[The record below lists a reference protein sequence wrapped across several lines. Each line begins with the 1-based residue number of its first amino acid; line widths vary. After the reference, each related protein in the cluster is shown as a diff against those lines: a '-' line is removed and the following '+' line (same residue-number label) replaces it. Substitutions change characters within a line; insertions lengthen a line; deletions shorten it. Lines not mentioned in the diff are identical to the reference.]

1 MQFTS
6 ESVEALVE
14 QFTKLP
20 TIGRKTAQRLV
31 NFVLKMPREE
41 VEEIAQALLA
51 VKDQVQRCTTCYVVA
66 DRDPCPICASS
77 KRDRSTIC
85 VVEESSDLLAIERTG
100 EYRGLYHVLGG
111 VISPLDGVGPDDLR
125 IRELARRVDPS
136 FSQTEAASTGAPS
149 TGAPSEGAP
158 STNGHVEPGEPDAE
172 QESVDAQEPDATRTD
187 SPTTDSPTTD
197 SPTTDSPTTDSP
209 ATDSPA
215 TGSPA
220 TGSPA
225 EAEATGDEPP
235 VREVILAV
243 NPNVE
248 GDTTAYYISQL
259 LEPMGVPVTRIARGL
274 PIGGDLEYADE
285 ATLSRAMEG
294 RGSV

>member
-41 VEEIAQALLA
+41 VEEIASALIA
-51 VKDQVQRCTTCYVVA
+51 VKDQVQRCSICYVVA
-66 DRDPCPICASS
+66 DRDPCPICASE

-136 FSQTEAASTGAPS
+136 FASTEAANASTDESGASAPTGEEHAGDGAPA
-149 TGAPSEGAP
+149 GASDEP
-158 STNGHVEPGEPDAE
+158 STNGASD
-172 QESVDAQEPDATRTD
+172 
-187 SPTTDSPTTD
+187 TTDED
-197 SPTTDSPTTDSP
+197 
-209 ATDSPA
+209 
-215 TGSPA
+215 
-220 TGSPA
+220 
-225 EAEATGDEPP
+225 DEE

-285 ATLSRAMEG
+285 ATLSRALEG

>member
-41 VEEIAQALLA
+41 VEEIANALIA
-51 VKDQVQRCTTCYVVA
+51 VKEQVQRCSTCHVVA
-66 DRDPCPICASS
+66 DRDPCPICESE

-125 IRELARRVDPS
+125 IRELARRVDPN
-136 FSQTEAASTGAPS
+136 FSKSEASPPEQAASGDGAMAAS
-149 TGAPSEGAP
+149 
-158 STNGHVEPGEPDAE
+158 NPDAGSSGHKSGS
-172 QESVDAQEPDATRTD
+172 QESSGQESRANESGEAVDGGTDASD
-187 SPTTDSPTTD
+187 
-197 SPTTDSPTTDSP
+197 
-209 ATDSPA
+209 
-215 TGSPA
+215 
-220 TGSPA
+220 
-225 EAEATGDEPP
+225 GDASHNAASGDDTAVKEI
-235 VREVILAV
+235 ILAV

-285 ATLSRAMEG
+285 ATLSRALEG